1 MKKNGNILIVDD
13 SEALLE
19 LITSL
24 LSIEGYSTSTVET
37 GEAAIEFLINNQPD
51 LILLDRTLPG
61 IDGFE
66 VCKQIK
72 GIKKLA
78 RIPII
83 FLTASTNVKEKVEG
97 FHLGAVDYITK
108 PFQKEELL
116 ARVNSH
122 FELYKLAQVL
132 KQQTEVLKQSE
143 KSLSDLNATKD
154 KFFSII
160 AHDLKGPFSNIFEL
174 SKLLKEK
181 CGKSDEEEANEIIQ
195 HLYSTAENTRNLLE
209 NLLEW
214 ASIQRGKIEYNPEN
228 VNLHSAVSEC
238 FNVLMANSK
247 CKSISMANKILPKTT
262 VFADFNMLNTILR
275 NLVSNA
281 IKFTPKGGTVTVYE
295 NGIKDTVTICVSDNG
310 VGMDLKTANNLFNAN
325 KVQST
330 YGTEGEQGTGLGL
343 LLCKEFVEKHG
354 GKIWVESEVGVGTK
368 FWFSLTAL

>member
-1 MKKNGNILIVDD
+1 M
-13 SEALLE
+13 LE
-19 LITSL
+19 LISSL

-72 GIKKLA
+72 GIRRLA
-78 RIPII
+78 KIPII
-83 FLTASTNVKEKVEG
+83 FLTASTDVKEKVEG
-97 FHLGAVDYITK
+97 FRIGAVDYITK

-122 FELYKLAQVL
+122 FELYKLSQLL
-132 KQQTEVLKQSE
+132 KEQTEVLKESE
-143 KSLSDLNATKD
+143 RNLSDLNATKD

-160 AHDLKGPFSNIFEL
+160 AHDLKGSFSNIFEL

-181 CGKSDEEEANEIIQ
+181 CGESNEAKAKEIIQ

-209 NLLEW
+209 NLLDW
-214 ASIQRGKIEYNPEN
+214 ASIQRGKMAFNPEII
-228 VNLHSAVSEC
+228 NLNSAVSEC
-238 FNVLMANSK
+238 FDVLMAISK
-247 CKSISMANKILPKTT
+247 SKSISMTNNISPKTT
-262 VFADFNMLNTILR
+262 VFADINMLKTILR

-281 IKFTPKGGTVTVYE
+281 IKFTPNGGSISISKYHKNNKVEVCVL
-295 NGIKDTVTICVSDNG
+295 DTG
-310 VGMDLKTANNLFNAN
+310 VGMNLKTTKELFKIS

-343 LLCKEFVEKHG
+343 LLCKEFVERHR
-354 GKIWVESEVGVGTK
+354 GKIWVESEIGAGTK
-368 FWFSLTAL
+368 FWFSLPWHDNLVP